1 MVTKLVPK
9 PKPTKVKK
17 KKRGKYISPR
27 KCLEIQ
33 LDKVFSEYIKLRDNY
48 HCVICNTDQSPQCGH
63 LITRSCSRLRW
74 DPRNAACQCAGHNL
88 QHEYRPEIFTNW
100 YIQEHGLEVYK
111 ELCRLSQ
118 IQNFK
123 WEIEELKSILLEL
136 QFKLIDLKG
145 RTVYAEK
152 PGRYPKL

>member
-1 MVTKLVPK
+1 MVSKLTPR

-27 KCLEIQ
+27 KRIEIQ
-33 LDKVFSEYIKLRDNY
+33 LDKVFSEYIKLRDDRK
-48 HCVICNTDQSPQCGH
+48 CVICGTDKLPQCGH

-88 QHEYRPEIFTNW
+88 QHEYRPEIFTTW
-100 YIQEHGLEVYK
+100 FIQTRGLETYN
-111 ELCRLSQ
+111 ELYQLSQ
-118 IQNFK
+118 LQNFK

-136 QFKLIDLKG
+136 QSKLIGLKE
-145 RTVYAEK
+145 RSLYAEK
-152 PGRYPKL
+152 PGRYKSI